1 LFGCQGKGGK
11 REEIN
16 FLIIWFFNFIVSFTS
31 EIKICQNF
39 LFEEIK

>member
-16 FLIIWFFNFIVSFTS
+16 FLIIWFFNFIVSFTL
-31 EIKICQNF
+31 EIKIF
-39 LFEEIK
+39 VKKKIKN